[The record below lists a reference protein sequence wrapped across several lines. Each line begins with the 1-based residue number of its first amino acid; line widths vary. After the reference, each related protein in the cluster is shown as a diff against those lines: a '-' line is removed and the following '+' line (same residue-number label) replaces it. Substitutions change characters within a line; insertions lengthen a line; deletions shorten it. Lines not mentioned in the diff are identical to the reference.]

1 MSRERPFFVAG
12 QWSGPEVEVWE
23 VREAPQNADEYTAV
37 LEEWTADAADVFGS
51 VEVIFASCATEAVR
65 EARRQAAETADRIGR
80 DLRSPSRDAQPK
92 PHGSRAVRRREV
104 PHRYR

>member
-37 LEEWTADAADVFGS
+37 LEEWTADAAARDEGAAHLGELVLGAGL
-51 VEVIFASCATEAVR
+51 VERVAVAL
-65 EARRQAAETADRIGR
+65 EE
-80 DLRSPSRDAQPK
+80 
-92 PHGSRAVRRREV
+92 REV
-104 PHRYR
+104 